1 MSTTFK
7 MSVMGIDLRSTADQW
22 CAYITRSCS
31 ALALQ
36 ISIINFE
43 KKKKKEKKDTL
54 PKRASCE
61 MQ

>member
-7 MSVMGIDLRSTADQW
+7 KSVMGIDLRSTADQW

-43 KKKKKEKKDTL
+43 KKEEKRKKGHIAKEGL
-54 PKRASCE
+54 L
-61 MQ
+61 